1 MRMRPSRSESAI
13 KSVSWAL
20 TRAFAPLARE
30 VLEELLLALLDPFN
44 TTKPFQVGQAH
55 VGDHAA
61 CRLGDITEVSDLS
74 LVVGAHF
81 HKGKPGVARHR
92 EQGERHPDVVVEV
105 ALGGVHLQVASD
117 QRFDE
122 LFGGGFSVASGEPE
136 YRRPETVAVSACRI
150 LQCGQAIRH
159 VHQSFSGEL
168 WVVHHSGNAPF
179 LHGLQRVWVAVE
191 PRAFEGKIKAART
204 ALARVR
210 CHTG

>member
-1 MRMRPSRSESAI
+1 M
-13 KSVSWAL
+13 
-20 TRAFAPLARE
+20 
-30 VLEELLLALLDPFN
+30 LEELLLALLDPFN

-74 LVVGAHF
+74 WWLAPISTRA
-81 HKGKPGVARHR
+81 KPGVARHR

-105 ALGGVHLQVASD
+105 ALGGVHLQGGSPTSD
-117 QRFDE
+117 LMSSLVVVFPLLPVSPNTGARK
-122 LFGGGFSVASGEPE
+122 
-136 YRRPETVAVSACRI
+136 TVAVSACRI

-179 LHGLQRVWVAVE
+179 LHGLQGVLVAVE
-191 PRAFEGKIKAART
+191 PRAFEGKIKRPGPHWRESVVTPDDWSNRARSSW
-204 ALARVR
+204 AEA
-210 CHTG
+210 